1 MYSVV
6 LLIGSTKFKKIFLD
20 VEEKLALKGYLVFT
34 PSVYNQSGEVPGCG
48 VETNKI
54 LDTAV
59 KMKVCRSDIVIV
71 IDKDGYIGSSTKS
84 QIEWAKLLNKPVLYY
99 SQGDVDR
106 L

>member
-6 LLIGSTKFKKIFLD
+6 LLIGSTKFKDVFLE

-48 VETNKI
+48 VETKKI
-54 LDTAV
+54 LDTAA

-71 IDKDGYIGSSTKS
+71 IDKDGYIGSSTKK
-84 QIEWAKLLNKPVLYY
+84 QIEWAELLNKPVLYY
-99 SQGDVDR
+99 SHGDVKK

>member
-48 VETNKI
+48 VETKKI

-84 QIEWAKLLNKPVLYY
+84 QIEWAKLLNKPILYY

>member
-6 LLIGSTKFKKIFLD
+6 LLIGSTKFEKIFLD

-48 VETNKI
+48 VETKKI
-54 LDTAV
+54 LDTAI

-71 IDKDGYIGSSTKS
+71 IDKDGYIGSSTKK
-84 QIEWAKLLNKPVLYY
+84 QIEWAELLNKPVLYY
-99 SQGDVDR
+99 SHGDVEK

>member
-6 LLIGSTKFKKIFLD
+6 LLIGSTKFKDVFLE

-48 VETNKI
+48 VETKKI
-54 LDTAV
+54 LDTAA

-71 IDKDGYIGSSTKS
+71 IDKDGYIGSSTKK
-84 QIEWAKLLNKPVLYY
+84 QIEWAELLNKTVLYY
-99 SQGDVDR
+99 SHGDVEK

>member
-6 LLIGSTKFKKIFLD
+6 LLIGSTKFRKIFLD

-48 VETNKI
+48 VETKKI

>member
-6 LLIGSTKFKKIFLD
+6 LLIGSTKFRDVFLD

-48 VETNKI
+48 VETKKI
-54 LDTAV
+54 LDTAT

-71 IDKDGYIGSSTKS
+71 IDKDGYIGSSTKK
-84 QIEWAKLLNKPVLYY
+84 QIEWAELLNKPVLYY
-99 SQGDVDR
+99 SHGDVEK

>member
-1 MYSVV
+1 MYSAV

-34 PSVYNQSGEVPGCG
+34 PSVYNQSGEMPECG
-48 VETNKI
+48 VETKKI
-54 LDTAV
+54 LDIAA

-71 IDKDGYIGSSTKS
+71 IDKDGYIGSSTKN

>member
-6 LLIGSTKFKKIFLD
+6 LLIGSTKFRKIFLD

-34 PSVYNQSGEVPGCG
+34 PSVYNQSGEAPECG
-48 VETNKI
+48 VETKKI
-54 LDTAV
+54 LDTAT
-59 KMKVCRSDIVIV
+59 KMKVCRSDIVID
-71 IDKDGYIGSSTKS
+71 IGKDGYIGN

-99 SQGDVDR
+99 SKGDVDR

>member
-6 LLIGSTKFKKIFLD
+6 LLIGSTKFRKIFLD

-34 PSVYNQSGEVPGCG
+34 PSVYNQSGKVPECG

-54 LDTAV
+54 LNTAT
-59 KMKVCRSDIVIV
+59 KMKVCRSDIVID
-71 IDKDGYIGSSTKS
+71 IDKDGYIGN

-99 SQGDVDR
+99 SKGDVDR

>member
-48 VETNKI
+48 VETKKI

-59 KMKVCRSDIVIV
+59 KMKVCRSDIVVV

-84 QIEWAKLLNKPVLYY
+84 QIEWAKLLNKPILYY

>member
-6 LLIGSTKFKKIFLD
+6 LLIGSTKFKEVFLE
-20 VEEKLALKGYLVFT
+20 VEEKLALRGYLVFT

-48 VETNKI
+48 VGTKKI
-54 LDTAV
+54 LDTAA

-71 IDKDGYIGSSTKS
+71 IDKDGYIGKSTKN
-84 QIEWAKLLNKPVLYY
+84 QIEWAELLNKPVLYY
-99 SQGDVDR
+99 SHGDVDK

>member
-6 LLIGSTKFKKIFLD
+6 LLIGSTKFKDVFLE
-20 VEEKLALKGYLVFT
+20 VEEKLALNGYLVFT

-48 VETNKI
+48 VETKKI
-54 LDTAV
+54 LDTAA

-71 IDKDGYIGSSTKS
+71 IDKDGYIGSSTKE
-84 QIEWAKLLNKPVLYY
+84 QIEWAELLNKPVLYY
-99 SQGDVDR
+99 SHGDVEK

>member
-6 LLIGSTKFKKIFLD
+6 LLIGSTKFKDVFLE

-48 VETNKI
+48 VETKKI
-54 LDTAV
+54 LDTAA

-71 IDKDGYIGSSTKS
+71 IDKDGYIGSSTKK
-84 QIEWAKLLNKPVLYY
+84 QIE
-99 SQGDVDR
+99 
-106 L
+106 

>member
-48 VETNKI
+48 VETKKI

-59 KMKVCRSDIVIV
+59 KMKVCRSDIFIV

>member
-6 LLIGSTKFKKIFLD
+6 LLIGSTKFRDVFLA

-34 PSVYNQSGEVPGCG
+34 PSVYNQSGEVPECG
-48 VETNKI
+48 VGTKKI
-54 LDTAV
+54 LDTAA

-84 QIEWAKLLNKPVLYY
+84 QIEWAELLNKPVLYY
-99 SQGDVDR
+99 SHGDVEK

>member
-6 LLIGSTKFKKIFLD
+6 LLIGSTKFKDVFLE

-48 VETNKI
+48 VETKKI
-54 LDTAV
+54 LDTAA

-71 IDKDGYIGSSTKS
+71 IDKDGYKIFNPDENLKICFNLMFKKILCG
-84 QIEWAKLLNKPVLYY
+84 
-99 SQGDVDR
+99 
-106 L
+106 

>member
-48 VETNKI
+48 VETKKI

-99 SQGDVDR
+99 SKGDVDR

>member
-20 VEEKLALKGYLVFT
+20 VEEKLSLKGYLVFT
-34 PSVYNQSGEVPGCG
+34 PSIYNQSGEAPGCG
-48 VETNKI
+48 VETKKI
-54 LDTAV
+54 LDTAA

-71 IDKDGYIGSSTKS
+71 IDKDGYVGSSTKN

>member
-6 LLIGSTKFKKIFLD
+6 LLIGSTKFKDVFLD

-48 VETNKI
+48 VETKKI
-54 LDTAV
+54 LDTAA

-71 IDKDGYIGSSTKS
+71 IDKDGYIGSSTKK
-84 QIEWAKLLNKPVLYY
+84 QIEWVELLNKPVLYY
-99 SQGDVDR
+99 SHGDVEK

>member
-1 MYSVV
+1 MYGVV

-20 VEEKLALKGYLVFT
+20 VEEKCALKGYLVFT

-48 VETNKI
+48 VETKKI

>member
-20 VEEKLALKGYLVFT
+20 VEGKLALKGYLVFT

-48 VETNKI
+48 VETKKI

>member
-6 LLIGSTKFKKIFLD
+6 LLIGSTKFRDVFLA

-34 PSVYNQSGEVPGCG
+34 PSVYNQSGEVPECG
-48 VETNKI
+48 VGIKKI
-54 LDTAV
+54 LDTAA

-84 QIEWAKLLNKPVLYY
+84 QIEWAELLNKPVLYY
-99 SQGDVDR
+99 SHGDVEK

>member
-1 MYSVV
+1 MYSAV
-6 LLIGSTKFKKIFLD
+6 LLIGSTKFKDVFLE

-48 VETNKI
+48 VETKKI
-54 LDTAV
+54 LDTAA

-71 IDKDGYIGSSTKS
+71 IDKDGYIGSSTKK
-84 QIEWAKLLNKPVLYY
+84 QIEWAELLNKPVLYY
-99 SQGDVDR
+99 SHGDVEK

>member
-6 LLIGSTKFKKIFLD
+6 LLIGSTKFKDVFLE

-48 VETNKI
+48 VETKKI
-54 LDTAV
+54 LDTAA

-71 IDKDGYIGSSTKS
+71 IDKDGYIGSSTKK
-84 QIEWAKLLNKPVLYY
+84 QIEWAELLNKPVLYY
-99 SQGDVDR
+99 SHEDVEK

>member
-6 LLIGSTKFKKIFLD
+6 LLIGSAKFKEVFLE
-20 VEEKLALKGYLVFT
+20 VEEKLALRGYLVFT

-48 VETNKI
+48 VETKKI
-54 LDTAV
+54 LDTAA

-71 IDKDGYIGSSTKS
+71 IDKDGYIGSSTKK
-84 QIEWAKLLNKPVLYY
+84 QIEWAELLNKPVLYY
-99 SQGDVDR
+99 SHGDVEK

>member
-6 LLIGSTKFKKIFLD
+6 LLVGSTKFKKIFLE

-34 PSVYNQSGEVPGCG
+34 PSVYNQSGKVPKCG
-48 VETNKI
+48 VETKKI
-54 LDTAV
+54 LDTAA

-71 IDKDGYIGSSTKS
+71 IDKEGYIGNSTKS

>member
-1 MYSVV
+1 MYSVA

-48 VETNKI
+48 VETKKI

-84 QIEWAKLLNKPVLYY
+84 QIEWAKLLNKPILYY

>member
-6 LLIGSTKFKKIFLD
+6 LLIGSTKFKDVFLE

-34 PSVYNQSGEVPGCG
+34 PSVYSQSGEVPGCG
-48 VETNKI
+48 VETKKI
-54 LDTAV
+54 LDTAA

-71 IDKDGYIGSSTKS
+71 IDKDGYIGSSTKK
-84 QIEWAKLLNKPVLYY
+84 QIEWAELLNKPVLYY
-99 SQGDVDR
+99 SHGDVEK